1 MRGPLPRKS
10 WCRASNGASYVPGRP
25 MPTSSPRTASQTGW
39 WTDPPAARIALVRA
53 ALAIERVL
61 PRLWPALGFIGF
73 YLARALAGLFAFLR
87 WPLQALLLA
96 ATITAIGL
104 AVYDGFEDFAWPRTL
119 DAARRL
125 ERDSGL
131 KHRPISERHDVL
143 VGDDAFSRALW
154 ALHRARPL
162 PGRFRIAL
170 PHADIAAR
178 DPHGLRWFVVIAL
191 FAGLVLARGN
201 MAARLTGAFDTG
213 AGAHATLDGWIDP
226 PPSTRVPPTSS
237 HMGDDHLIP
246 VPHASVL

>member
-25 MPTSSPRTASQTGW
+25 MPTSSPRTASQSGW
-39 WTDPPAARIALVRA
+39 WTDPPAARIELARA

-61 PRLWPALGFIGF
+61 PRLWPALGFIGVC
-73 YLARALAGLFAFLR
+73 LAPALAGLFAFLP

-131 KHRPISERHDVL
+131 KHRPISERHDGL

-154 ALHRARPL
+154 ALHRPRPL
-162 PGRFRIAL
+162 PGRFPIPL
-170 PHADIAAR
+170 PHPAIAPR
-178 DPHGLRWFVVIAL
+178 H
-191 FAGLVLARGN
+191 
-201 MAARLTGAFDTG
+201 
-213 AGAHATLDGWIDP
+213 
-226 PPSTRVPPTSS
+226 
-237 HMGDDHLIP
+237 
-246 VPHASVL
+246 PHALHCLLLLPLFPRLP